1 MVGLPSF
8 LLPNLMGDSLVMLPF
23 LATAG
28 GAMGAMAAS
37 DIDLVAFDFELDAS
51 EDTLEPL

>member
-37 DIDLVAFDFELDAS
+37 DIDLVAFDFELDAN
-51 EDTLEPL
+51 EDTLDPL